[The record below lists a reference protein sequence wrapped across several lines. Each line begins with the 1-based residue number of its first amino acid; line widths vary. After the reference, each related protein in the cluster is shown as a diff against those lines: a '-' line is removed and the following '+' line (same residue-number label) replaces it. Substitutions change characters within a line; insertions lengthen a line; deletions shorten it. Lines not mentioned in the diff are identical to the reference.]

1 MTKKPYNP
9 KQPLFERGCMAFFVF
24 STFKRLVPE
33 RPALKNLN
41 LTCPE
46 RNFWLRA
53 DYTLKYP
60 PSTTICDPFMKDALS
75 DNRNVTTSAISFGS
89 LNRPDWMEVDQLFL
103 QIRLCPLCNQRCH
116 DISRMHGIDADPF
129 LAEFDRRRFRQS
141 RDPVFGS
148 DVYGEVLNTDKTSD
162 GKCIDDRFAA

>member
-1 MTKKPYNP
+1 
-9 KQPLFERGCMAFFVF
+9 
-24 STFKRLVPE
+24 
-33 RPALKNLN
+33 
-41 LTCPE
+41 
-46 RNFWLRA
+46 
-53 DYTLKYP
+53 
-60 PSTTICDPFMKDALS
+60 MKDALS

-162 GKCIDDRFAA
+162 GKCIDDRPAA